1 MIWINTCGAIVS
13 FAFGYFLVRC
23 LIKATCCEP
32 VRIFF
37 RVFAT
42 MMRALWAVI
51 SFVVWGLYVSIRAII
66 RRFQQVQRVDTPGTT
81 NSESGPRIEELPD
94 VVVQRPGRLEVLP
107 PTPLAIFPPAPPTPA
122 LQTRPVKRVPPL
134 PERKP
139 IIKPSGEARVTF
151 RSERGTIGGGS
162 AAIQM
167 EPLYDESAYY
177 DAIITAE
184 GARISRQGL
193 INSVN
198 ERLNRLIGRERL
210 PSPPEVEMEDLPTS
224 PLL

>member
-1 MIWINTCGAIVS
+1 MS
-13 FAFGYFLVRC
+13 FAFVYFLVRC

-32 VRIFF
+32 VRIFC

-42 MMRALWAVI
+42 LMRALWAVI
-51 SFVVWGLYVSIRAII
+51 SFIVWGLYVSIRAVI
-66 RRFQQVQRVDTPGTT
+66 RRFQQVQRVDTPGTVV
-81 NSESGPRIEELPD
+81 SEPGPRIEELPD
-94 VVVQRPGRLEVLP
+94 VVVQRPERLDVLP

-122 LQTRPVKRVPPL
+122 QQTRPVKRVPPL
-134 PERKP
+134 PTRKL
-139 IIKPSGEARVTF
+139 IIRPPGEPRVTF
-151 RSERGTIGGGS
+151 RSERGTASGGS
-162 AAIQM
+162 AAIQI
-167 EPLYDESAYY
+167 EPLYDDSAYY
-177 DAIITAE
+177 DAILTSE

-210 PSPPEVEMEDLPTS
+210 SSPPEVEMEDLPTS